1 MKVGVYCIV
10 FFLIT
15 CSSSQ
20 INLPMKRVDNFFLC
34 FPHTDSEYQ
43 YLKIEDKMKI
53 QKKISE
59 EKFSRGLD
67 CEEFSNYKSGEENLK
82 EINAEE
88 RRKEIG
94 ECRYRGEPCRY
105 D

>member
-1 MKVGVYCIV
+1 
-10 FFLIT
+10 
-15 CSSSQ
+15 
-20 INLPMKRVDNFFLC
+20 
-34 FPHTDSEYQ
+34 
-43 YLKIEDKMKI
+43 MKI

-59 EKFSRGLD
+59 EKFTRGLD
-67 CEEFSNYKSGEENLK
+67 CGKYSNYKSGEENLK

>member
-1 MKVGVYCIV
+1 MKFEISLIV
-10 FFLIT
+10 LFLVN

-34 FPHTDSEYQ
+34 FPQTDSEYQ
-43 YLKIEDKMKI
+43 YLNIEDKMKI

-67 CEEFSNYKSGEENLK
+67 CGKYSNYKSGEENLK